1 MSITIFFVVI
11 LAALL
16 HAVWN
21 SIVKGGEDKGLNMTG
36 VVLGHVPIATLFLF
50 FVPAPAPESW
60 PYIISGL
67 FFHAGYQL
75 FLLQSYRMGDL
86 TQVYPI
92 ARGTAPLLVALV
104 SVLFL
109 GVVLKPMDQLAILVI
124 AIGILSLTLV
134 RQQDGLRNVNAA
146 WFAFFTGCFIAA
158 YSLNDGTGARLAG
171 TAIGFYAWLGIGNAI
186 VWIILMSIINPN
198 TLRLLPKQGKRVF
211 FIGGSASF
219 IAYTLV
225 IWAFTQAPIAL
236 VTALRETSIIFALLI
251 GTFFLREQL
260 NVTKVFST
268 MVTLLGAI
276 LMRFSK

>member
-1 MSITIFFVVI
+1 MSITIFCVVI
-11 LAALL
+11 FAALL

-21 SIVKGGEDKGLNMTG
+21 SIVKGGKNKGLNMTG
-36 VVLGHVPIATLFLF
+36 VVLGHVPIASLSLL
-50 FVPAPAPESW
+50 FVPSPAPESW
-60 PYIISGL
+60 PYIIASL
-67 FFHAGYQL
+67 FFHTGYQL
-75 FLLQSYRMGDL
+75 LLLQSYRLGDL

-104 SVLFL
+104 SILFL
-109 GVVLKPMDQLAILVI
+109 GVVLRPIDQLAILIIV
-124 AIGILSLTLV
+124 AGVLSLSIV

-146 WFAFFTGCFIAA
+146 WFAFLTGCFIAA
-158 YSLNDGTGARLAG
+158 YSLNDGIGARLAG

-186 VWIILMSIINPN
+186 VWCIIMSFINPSVLK
-198 TLRLLPKQGKRVF
+198 TLPRQGKRVF

-225 IWAFTQAPIAL
+225 VWAFTQAPIAL

-260 NVTKVFST
+260 NLTKVFST
-268 MVTLLGAI
+268 MVTLLGAV

>member
-1 MSITIFFVVI
+1 MSITIFCIVI
-11 LAALL
+11 FAALL

-21 SIVKGGEDKGLNMTG
+21 SIVKGGKDKGLNMTG
-36 VVLGHVPIATLFLF
+36 VVLGHVPIALLSLL

-60 PYIISGL
+60 PYIVLSL

-75 FLLQSYRMGDL
+75 FLLQSYRVGDL

-92 ARGTAPLLVALV
+92 ARGTAPLLVAIV
-104 SVLFL
+104 SILFL
-109 GVVLKPMDQLAILVI
+109 GVVLRPIDQLAILVI
-124 AIGILSLTLV
+124 AVGILSLSIV

-146 WFAFFTGCFIAA
+146 WLAFFTGCFIAA
-158 YSLNDGTGARLAG
+158 YSLNDGIGARLAG
-171 TAIGFYAWLGIGNAI
+171 TAIGFYAWLGIANAI
-186 VWIILMSIINPN
+186 VWVIIMSFINPN
-198 TLRLLPKQGKRVF
+198 VLKILPRQGKRVF

-225 IWAFTQAPIAL
+225 VWAFTQAPIAL

-251 GTFFLREQL
+251 GTFFLREKL
-260 NVTKVFST
+260 NLAKVFST